1 MAFNV
6 LTIGCLIITA
16 MLLLVAFRVLLNPRW
31 FLGWLRG
38 TAGLLLVF
46 LAAII
51 AIGAMDYASYRQL
64 STETQIASISFTRV
78 NDKQYTATVVET
90 GGGQSKF
97 QIYGDLWQID
107 ARIIKWKGALAR
119 MGLAPSYRLARLSGR
134 YYALEDERSGSK
146 SVFDINTSKY
156 GVDVWRWL
164 QNNPF
169 FNGFVDAKFGS
180 ATFMPMADGALYGV
194 ILTHNGLMARP
205 LNEPAENA
213 ANNW

>member
-6 LTIGCLIITA
+6 LTISCLIVTA
-16 MLLLVAFRVLLNPRW
+16 LLLLAAFRILFNPRW
-31 FLGWLRG
+31 LLGWLRG
-38 TAGLLLVF
+38 TAGLLLAF
-46 LAAII
+46 LAILI

-64 STETQIASISFTRV
+64 GKETQIASISFAQI
-78 NDKQYTATVVET
+78 NDKQFTATVVET

-97 QIYGDLWQID
+97 QIFGDLWQVD
-107 ARIIKWKGALAR
+107 ARIIKWSDSLAR

-134 YYALEDERSGSK
+134 YYALEDERNGTK
-146 SVFDINTSKY
+146 SVFDINSSRY

-169 FNGFVDAKFGS
+169 MNGFVDAKFGS
-180 ATFMPMADGALYGV
+180 ATFMPMADGALYAV
-194 ILTHNGLMARP
+194 ILTHSGLMARP

-213 ANNW
+213 ANSW

>member
-16 MLLLVAFRVLLNPRW
+16 LLLLAAFRILFNPKW
-31 FLGWLRG
+31 LLGWLRG
-38 TAGLLLVF
+38 SVGLLLIF
-46 LAAII
+46 LAVVI

-64 STETQIASISFTRV
+64 SKETQIASISFAQI

-97 QIYGDLWQID
+97 QLFGDLWQVD
-107 ARIIKWKGALAR
+107 ARIIKWSGSMAR
-119 MGLAPSYRLARLSGR
+119 LGFTPSYRLARLSGR
-134 YYALEDERSGSK
+134 YFALEDERTGTK
-146 SVFDINTSKY
+146 SVFDMNSSKY
-156 GVDVWRWL
+156 GVDVWRWI

-169 FNGFVDAKFGS
+169 LNGFVDAKFGS
-180 ATFMPMADGALYGV
+180 ATFMPMADGALYAV
-194 ILTHNGLMARP
+194 VLTHNGLMARP
-205 LNEPAENA
+205 LNEPAETA